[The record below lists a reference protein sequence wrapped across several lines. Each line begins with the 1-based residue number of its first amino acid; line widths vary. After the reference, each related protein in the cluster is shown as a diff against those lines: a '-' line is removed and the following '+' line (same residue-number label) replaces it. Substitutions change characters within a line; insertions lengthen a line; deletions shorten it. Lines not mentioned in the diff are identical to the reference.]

1 MAGYIGAKVG
11 TVTANAA
18 DIKGDISA
26 TDTTPEITLKNTT
39 ETDADGSRGGK
50 ITFKGEQ
57 SGGEESTLANIQA
70 SHDGTADD
78 EKADLIFRTNDGSDG
93 ASPTERVRID
103 SNGSILTA
111 TLGTDNV
118 HLGEGAG
125 ASIAS
130 GGDRNITIGKN
141 AGTAITTGDRNVG
154 VGHQALLANTVG
166 SRYNTAVGHEA
177 GAAITTGTN
186 NTTVGALAGDALTTG
201 GNNTVVGYEA
211 LSTED
216 GHGNNTAVGYQSLKV
231 QNAGLNAANTAL
243 GYQAGVAVTDG
254 HSNTLIGTL
263 AGSVLTTGDENT
275 YVGYSAG
282 SSGTATF
289 TGNTALGF
297 NSFAAGANIG
307 DSNTAIGWST
317 LKNTNAG
324 AAGNGHNTAV
334 GYNAGRGNDTGYDN
348 TFIGSQAGESVSTGN
363 DNTFIGKGSGSTMTT
378 GNNNT
383 ILGRFNGNQ
392 NSVDI
397 RASTDNIILSDGNG
411 YPRVQFD
418 STGKMHIR
426 QSVTSHMI
434 FADNANT
441 SYGSVGISSW
451 VNRTSSGG
459 NYFFFSARDTA
470 ASQYKWY
477 VRDDGDNKNVSGNY
491 GAISDRKLK
500 ENISDANSQWEDIK
514 ALRVRKFSFKD
525 RNLDEANMIGV
536 IAQEVEEAGMVNLVD
551 DEFDR
556 DNDGNVLETTTK
568 TFKYSILYM
577 KAVKAL
583 QEAMTRIETLETQNT
598 TQATQIADLI
608 TRVTALEAE

>member
-1 MAGYIGAKVG
+1 MGGYIGATAVG
-11 TVTANAA
+11 LTTTAA
-18 DIKGDISA
+18 DVQGDITS
-26 TDTTPEITLKNTT
+26 TDTTPELILKNTSEEDT
-39 ETDADGSRGGK
+39 EGGREGK

-57 SGGEESTLANIQA
+57 SGGEESTLAQIESA
-70 SHDGTADD
+70 HDGTSDD
-78 EKADLIFRTNDGSDG
+78 EKGDLIFKTNDGSDG

-125 ASIAS
+125 VSIAS
-130 GGDRNITIGKN
+130 GGNNNVTIGKS
-141 AGTAITTGDRNVG
+141 AGTALTAGDNNVA
-154 VGHQALLANTVG
+154 VGYQALM
-166 SRYNTAVGHEA
+166 
-177 GAAITTGTN
+177 
-186 NTTVGALAGDALTTG
+186 
-201 GNNTVVGYEA
+201 
-211 LSTED
+211 TED
-216 GHGNNTAVGYQSLKV
+216 GHNNNTAIGYQSLKV

-254 HSNTLIGTL
+254 HSNTLLGTL

-297 NSFAAGANIG
+297 NSLAAGANVG
-307 DSNTAIGWST
+307 DATTAIGWST
-317 LKNTNAG
+317 LKNTNANS
-324 AAGNGHNTAV
+324 NGHNTAL

-348 TFIGSQAGESVSTGN
+348 TFIGSGAGSSVSTGYSN
-363 DNTFIGKGSGSTMTT
+363 SFLGKGAGSTITT
-378 GNNNT
+378 GNSNT
-383 ILGRFNGNQ
+383 IIGRFDGNQ
-392 NSVDI
+392 DSVDI
-397 RASTDNIILSDGNG
+397 RTSNSNIILSDGAG
-411 YPRVQFD
+411 FPRAQFD
-418 STGKMHIR
+418 YTGKMHVR
-426 QSVTSHMI
+426 QAPTSNMAQ
-434 FADNANT
+434 FDNTNT
-441 SYGSVGISSW
+441 SYGSVGVASNVS
-451 VNRTSSGG
+451 RTSSGG

-470 ASQYKWY
+470 AGQYKWY

-491 GAISDRKLK
+491 GAISDQKLK

-525 RNLDEANMIGV
+525 KNLDEANMIGV

-551 DEFDR
+551 DEPDR
-556 DNDGNVLETTTK
+556 DSDGNVLETTTK

-608 TRVTALEAE
+608 TRVEALEGA